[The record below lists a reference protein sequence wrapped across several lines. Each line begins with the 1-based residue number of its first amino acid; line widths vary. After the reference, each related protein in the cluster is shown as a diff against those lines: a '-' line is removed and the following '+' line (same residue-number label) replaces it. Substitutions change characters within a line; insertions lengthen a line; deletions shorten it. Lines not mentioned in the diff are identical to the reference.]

1 MQMIAKSFDECNA
14 QPSDV
19 NGMWYMDQ
27 LLAVAPI
34 DTAMAPTLV
43 TGSAQA
49 APQVDSILVGAAPQ
63 QGAPSLL

>member
-43 TGSAQA
+43 TATQA
-49 APQVDSILVGAAPQ
+49 APQVGSILVGAAPQ